1 MVPTS
6 NIELKQSEILYSTCT
21 TTTPPYPTSL
31 LNTLYSNADHTNSY
45 NATVGQNTADTVYGF
60 FLCRGDL
67 ARDVCKDC
75 VATANLV
82 LVHMCPTNK
91 EAAIWYDECMLRY
104 SNNMTVVNRPRL
116 FVMSTKNETDP
127 SLFSPVLAK
136 SMNDLVTKVIGN
148 ANYFATIEGNITDK
162 VSAANVTTLYCLGQ
176 CPLYLSVADCS
187 SCLQAFARDLVS
199 MDHQGARATCP
210 RCNIRYQL
218 SPFFDNSKI
227 INQSVPSPLPD
238 QPPRRP
244 KLPEGRSK
252 FKFKFIGAISA
263 ALGVISLV
271 LIALAYLVMRRRVKK
286 KTYNAQP
293 EETRINI
300 TIESLQFDLASIEI
314 ATNKFSSDNK
324 LGQGGFGE
332 VFKGTL
338 GNGQEI
344 AVKRLSKSSGQGV
357 RELKNEVVLVAKLQ
371 HRNLVKLLGFCLEGE
386 ETLLVYEYVPNKSL
400 DYFIFEQLDWSRR
413 STIIGGIARG
423 ILYLHEDS
431 RLRVIHRD
439 LKASNILLD
448 DNMNPKISDFGMAK
462 MFGVDDQT
470 QGNTRRIVGTYGY
483 MAPEYAMGGLYS
495 VKSDVFSFR
504 ILVLEILMG
513 RKNFLGFHPT
523 TSALT
528 LLNYAWELWNEGKVL
543 ELMDPL
549 LKDSCSP
556 NELLRYI
563 HIGLLCV
570 QEDANTR
577 PTMSSVVQMLKSQ
590 SMSLSKPERPAFF
603 TGRRSTNDHGHTL
616 GAPIS

>member
-338 GNGQEI
+338 
-344 AVKRLSKSSGQGV
+344 
-357 RELKNEVVLVAKLQ
+357 
-371 HRNLVKLLGFCLEGE
+371 
-386 ETLLVYEYVPNKSL
+386 
-400 DYFIFEQLDWSRR
+400 
-413 STIIGGIARG
+413 
-423 ILYLHEDS
+423 
-431 RLRVIHRD
+431 
-439 LKASNILLD
+439 
-448 DNMNPKISDFGMAK
+448 DFGMAK